1 MRSSIGSPPFFSMT
15 FSILSTTIP
24 FIWQKGGWE
33 GRGRRKEKG
42 GEGGGGGGKCELSIK
57 GNFNPKICVVRK
69 RELASNGHDAFKL
82 EKV

>member
-1 MRSSIGSPPFFSMT
+1 M
-15 FSILSTTIP
+15 
-24 FIWQKGGWE
+24 GGE
-33 GRGRRKEKG
+33 GKKE
-42 GEGGGGGGKCELSIK
+42 GEGGGGGGGRGRQGGGKCELSIK